1 MDLVIHTD
9 GGSLNN
15 PGPSAC
21 SYVINAGDRLIREA
35 SFFLGVQTNN
45 VAEYMGVI
53 HALEAVDKITKKEHV
68 VSCAFVSDSLLLV
81 NQIKGLYK
89 VRQPHLKPLFT
100 RATNL
105 IKDIGIPISFR
116 HTLREGNVRADYL
129 VKRELSSH
137 S

>member
-21 SYVINAGDRLIREA
+21 SYVINAGDRLIGEA

-53 HALEAVDKITKKEHV
+53 HALEEVDKITKKENV
-68 VSCAFVSDSLLLV
+68 TSCTFVSDSLLLV
-81 NQIKGLYK
+81 NQINGLYK
-89 VRQPHLKPLFT
+89 VRQPHLRPLFN
-100 RATNL
+100 RATAL
-105 IKDIGIPISFR
+105 IKTIGVPISFR